1 MMRSRARVLFNVI
14 LDQMN
19 GKCQIKLILIPV
31 VYDALLNQQ
40 LSVGKI
46 KITLIPWWYLRA
58 WNKVWNMHAW
68 FSFHLSVTSAW
79 DWNVEFILI
88 GSLRKVLLYFQ
99 MALTAIIGSTRCTMG
114 PSTASQLWRN
124 LVWPWMRLSTT
135 KRPYSN
141 LIESSSLWQWNTEL
155 ITMETILCNNKSYL

>member
-1 MMRSRARVLFNVI
+1 MRSRARVLLSVI

-19 GKCQIKLILIPV
+19 GECQVKLILIPV
-31 VYDALLNQQ
+31 VYDALLDQQ
-40 LSVGKI
+40 LSVGK
-46 KITLIPWWYLRA
+46 KKFTLIPWRFLRV

-68 FSFHLSVTSAW
+68 FSFHLSVPLAW

-88 GSLRKVLLYFQ
+88 RSLCKVLPYFQ
-99 MALTAIIGSTRCTMG
+99 MPLTAIIGPTCCTMG

-124 LVWPWMRLSTT
+124 LVWPRMRLSTT

-141 LIESSSLWQWNTEL
+141 LIESSSLWQWNTES
-155 ITMETILCNNKSYL
+155 ITMETILCNNKSYF